1 MHGDMA
7 GFYEVRVDGPGRR
20 HYRAFCVLERDGA
33 SVGLGGPS
41 IVLIA
46 GMTKEFRT
54 TFSRRDYGRSAISG
68 PSTVPGRRGAW
79 PVKPVRGPGGP
90 HAAAAPS
97 GAHLRPFD
105 PNSRFAALKL
115 PRKVE
120 QALVAAE

>member
-1 MHGDMA
+1 VPALEFLERHPAIKARVLSIVKAVAETPPPAFAGGGKGEAMHGDMA

-54 TFSRRDYGRSAISG
+54 TFSRRDYEKVRNLGAEYRS
-68 PSTVPGRRGAW
+68 RR
-79 PVKPVRGPGGP
+79 
-90 HAAAAPS
+90 
-97 GAHLRPFD
+97 
-105 PNSRFAALKL
+105 
-115 PRKVE
+115 PRS
-120 QALVAAE
+120 VAR